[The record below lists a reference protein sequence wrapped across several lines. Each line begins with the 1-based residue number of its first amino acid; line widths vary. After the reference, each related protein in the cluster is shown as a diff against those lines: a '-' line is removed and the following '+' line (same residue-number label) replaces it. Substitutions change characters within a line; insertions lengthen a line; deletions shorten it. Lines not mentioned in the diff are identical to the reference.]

1 MVLLSSLV
9 VLFAI
14 ASMVAIAPGA
24 FADHHMQTV
33 TNAPGSSTPGCEDT
47 ADGCFIP
54 SPVTI
59 PMGGTV
65 TWENNDT
72 AAHTATGGS
81 ATEGP
86 SGVFDSSLIMA
97 GSSFSHTFDA
107 AGTFDYFCM
116 VHPWMAGTVIVEDAA
131 AAAADAAA
139 ADAAAAEAAAAE
151 AAAAEAAAADAAAAA
166 AAAEAAA
173 AEAAAAEAAAAE
185 AAADAAAADA
195 AAADAAAEA
204 AAAEAAAADA
214 AAADAAAADAAAEAA
229 AADAAAADAAA
240 AEAAAADAAAAEAAA
255 ADAAAAEAAAAK
267 AEYKVNNP
275 PIDFTDTLSYSI
287 SSGSVL
293 SIISNSD
300 DATLVV
306 AIDTSDD
313 GELSINL
320 DNDNITAFDDG
331 SYFVLVNNEEV
342 EFSQDGNDLT
352 IPYEAGTEKIEIV
365 ASAVVPEFG
374 TIAMI
379 VLAVA
384 IVSIIVLTTKTR
396 TTLIP
401 KL

>member
-1 MVLLSSLV
+1 MKMSTLSSLLVLMSV
-9 VLFAI
+9 V
-14 ASMVAIAPGA
+14 SMIAIAPSA
-24 FADHHMQTV
+24 FAAVTV
-33 TNAPGSSTPGCEDT
+33 TNAAGSSTPGCEET

-59 PMGGTV
+59 NVGGIV

-97 GSSFSHTFDA
+97 GSSFSHTFDD
-107 AGTFDYFCM
+107 AGSFDYFCM
-116 VHPWMAGTVIVEDAA
+116 VHPWMVGSVIVEDPAA
-131 AAAADAAA
+131 AE
-139 ADAAAAEAAAAE
+139 AAEAAAAE
-151 AAAAEAAAADAAAAA
+151 AAAAEAV
-166 AAAEAAA
+166 
-173 AEAAAAEAAAAE
+173 
-185 AAADAAAADA
+185 
-195 AAADAAAEA
+195 
-204 AAAEAAAADA
+204 
-214 AAADAAAADAAAEAA
+214 
-229 AADAAAADAAA
+229 
-240 AEAAAADAAAAEAAA
+240 
-255 ADAAAAEAAAAK
+255 AK
-267 AEYKVNNP
+267 AEYKANNP
-275 PIDFTDTLSYSI
+275 PIDFTDTLIYSI
-287 SSGSVL
+287 SSGSVS
-293 SIISNSD
+293 SITSNSD

-342 EFSQDGNDLT
+342 WFSQDGYDLT
-352 IPYEAGTEKIEIV
+352 IPYESGTEKIEIV
-365 ASAVVPEFG
+365 GSVVVPEFG

-396 TTLIP
+396 ATLIP

>member
-1 MVLLSSLV
+1 MNMVLLSSLV

-24 FADHHMQTV
+24 FAMHHEATV

-59 PMGGTV
+59 NVGGIV

-116 VHPWMAGTVIVEDAA
+116 VHPWMAGTVIVEDPAAAEAAAAEAAAAEAAAEAA
-131 AAAADAAA
+131 AAAAAAEAAA
-139 ADAAAAEAAAAE
+139 AAAAAAEAAAAEAAAAE

-166 AAAEAAA
+166 AAEAAA
-173 AEAAAAEAAAAE
+173 AE
-185 AAADAAAADA
+185 
-195 AAADAAAEA
+195 
-204 AAAEAAAADA
+204 
-214 AAADAAAADAAAEAA
+214 
-229 AADAAAADAAA
+229 AAA

-255 ADAAAAEAAAAK
+255 AEAAAVAK
-267 AEYKVNNP
+267 AEYKANNP
-275 PIDFTDTLSYSI
+275 PIDFTDTLIYSI
-287 SSGSVL
+287 SSGSVS
-293 SIISNSD
+293 SITSNSD

>member
-14 ASMVAIAPGA
+14 ASMVAITPGA
-24 FADHHMQTV
+24 FAATTV
-33 TNAPGSSTPGCEDT
+33 TNAPGSSVPGCEDT
-47 ADGCFIP
+47 AEGCFIP

-59 PMGGTV
+59 DMGGTV

-97 GSSFSHTFDA
+97 GSSFSHTFED

-116 VHPWMAGTVIVEDAA
+116 VHPWMVGTVIVEDAA
-131 AAAADAAA
+131 AAA

-151 AAAAEAAAADAAAAA
+151 AAAAEAAAA
-166 AAAEAAA
+166 EAAA
-173 AEAAAAEAAAAE
+173 AEAAAAVVARDPAV
-185 AAADAAAADA
+185 DL
-195 AAADAAAEA
+195 
-204 AAAEAAAADA
+204 
-214 AAADAAAADAAAEAA
+214 
-229 AADAAAADAAA
+229 
-240 AEAAAADAAAAEAAA
+240 
-255 ADAAAAEAAAAK
+255 
-267 AEYKVNNP
+267 V
-275 PIDFTDTLSYSI
+275 DTLNYSI
-287 SSGSVL
+287 SSGSVS
-293 SIISNSD
+293 SIMTNSD

-320 DNDNITAFDDG
+320 DSDYITAFDDG
-331 SYFVLVNNEEV
+331 SYFVLVNGEEV
-342 EFSQDGNDLT
+342 WFSQDGYDLT
-352 IPYEAGTEKIEIV
+352 IPYESGTEKIEIV
-365 ASAVVPEFG
+365 GSHVVPEFG

>member
-1 MVLLSSLV
+1 MNMVLLSSLV

-14 ASMVAIAPGA
+14 ASMVAIAPEA
-24 FADHHMQTV
+24 FAAHHEATV
-33 TNAPGSSTPGCEDT
+33 TNAPGSSTPGCEET

-59 PMGGTV
+59 NVGGIV

-97 GSSFSHTFDA
+97 GSSFSHTFED

-116 VHPWMAGTVIVEDAA
+116 VHPWMVGAVIVEDP
-131 AAAADAAA
+131 
-139 ADAAAAEAAAAE
+139 
-151 AAAAEAAAADAAAAA
+151 

-185 AAADAAAADA
+185 AAAAAVVARDPAVDL
-195 AAADAAAEA
+195 
-204 AAAEAAAADA
+204 
-214 AAADAAAADAAAEAA
+214 
-229 AADAAAADAAA
+229 
-240 AEAAAADAAAAEAAA
+240 
-255 ADAAAAEAAAAK
+255 
-267 AEYKVNNP
+267 V
-275 PIDFTDTLSYSI
+275 DTLNYSI
-287 SSGSVL
+287 SSGSVS
-293 SIISNSD
+293 SIMTNSD

-320 DNDNITAFDDG
+320 DSDYITAFDDG
-331 SYFVLVNNEEV
+331 SYFVLIDNEEV
-342 EFSQDGNDLT
+342 WFEQSGPVLT
-352 IPYEAGTEKIEIV
+352 IPYEAGNEKIEIV
-365 ASAVVPEFG
+365 GSHAVPEFG

-379 VLAVA
+379 ILAVA
-384 IVSIIVLTTKTR
+384 VVSIIAITAKTR

>member
-1 MVLLSSLV
+1 MNMVLLSSLV

-97 GSSFSHTFDA
+97 GSSFSHTFED

-131 AAAADAAA
+131 AAAA
-139 ADAAAAEAAAAE
+139 EAAAAE
-151 AAAAEAAAADAAAAA
+151 AAAAEAAAAVARDPAV
-166 AAAEAAA
+166 
-173 AEAAAAEAAAAE
+173 
-185 AAADAAAADA
+185 DL
-195 AAADAAAEA
+195 
-204 AAAEAAAADA
+204 
-214 AAADAAAADAAAEAA
+214 
-229 AADAAAADAAA
+229 
-240 AEAAAADAAAAEAAA
+240 
-255 ADAAAAEAAAAK
+255 
-267 AEYKVNNP
+267 V
-275 PIDFTDTLSYSI
+275 DTLNYSI
-287 SSGSVL
+287 SSGSVS
-293 SIISNSD
+293 SIMTNSD

-320 DNDNITAFDDG
+320 DSDYITAFDDG
-331 SYFVLVNNEEV
+331 SYFVLVNGEEV
-342 EFSQDGNDLT
+342 WFSQDGNDLT
-352 IPYEAGTEKIEIV
+352 IPYESGTEKIEIV
-365 ASAVVPEFG
+365 GSVVVPEFG